1 MNKPEVRIIE
11 PQFEETKPAETSE
24 WEKQQLLAKYGWSS
38 NQTIT
43 QPTYH
48 NPDMD
53 LPYEELCRREELK
66 QEQLRNK
73 QRKPTVN
80 AYSIDPNSVRY
91 SEDKYSGD
99 GDLGFRVQIVSD
111 MKL

>member
-11 PQFEETKPAETSE
+11 PQFEESKEVQTSD

-48 NPDMD
+48 NPDQE
-53 LPYEELCRREELK
+53 LSFEELCRREELK
-66 QEQLRNK
+66 QEELRNRN
-73 QRKPTVN
+73 RKPKVN
-80 AYSIDPNSVRY
+80 VYSIDPNSVRY
-91 SEDKYSGD
+91 TEEKYSGD
-99 GDLGFRVQIVSD
+99 GDLGFKVQIVSD
-111 MKL
+111 MKF